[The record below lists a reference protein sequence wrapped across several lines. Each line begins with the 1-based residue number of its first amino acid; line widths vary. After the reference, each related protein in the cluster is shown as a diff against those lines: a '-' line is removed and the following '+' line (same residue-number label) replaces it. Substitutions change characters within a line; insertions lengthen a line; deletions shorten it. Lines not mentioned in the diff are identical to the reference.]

1 MKGTIQYDVNYMR
14 RPGQRVVL
22 RPKTGQRMDHG
33 MMNETAPGSNSHE
46 NTGQAQVIST
56 SKCVQN
62 SSSERHPAESTT
74 TVKTK
79 QEDLHPNSRI
89 PNEFRTPLVER
100 DKSNRTPSFPPPP
113 KTPLAASTPTAM
125 VPAQKSSTSAMTT
138 PLENR
143 TCGTTPQQ
151 ENYSVL
157 PEDDPLLWNQ
167 SFGFE
172 EALISCSEEVLM
184 RPGESK
190 LENRTI
196 KQADR
201 NFTRCNNRNVAAPPN
216 SSLTNNCSNT
226 AINKHFACSKS
237 YHPTSSKAV
246 ISGHSDQPENTKRRR
261 VEGHTAR

>member
-1 MKGTIQYDVNYMR
+1 MANSVCPIANAITSILFFFLFVCFLLVSG
-14 RPGQRVVL
+14 
-22 RPKTGQRMDHG
+22 
-33 MMNETAPGSNSHE
+33 NSHE

-157 PEDDPLLWNQ
+157 PEGDLF
-167 SFGFE
+167 SFVPFK
-172 EALISCSEEVLM
+172 I
-184 RPGESK
+184 
-190 LENRTI
+190 
-196 KQADR
+196 
-201 NFTRCNNRNVAAPPN
+201 
-216 SSLTNNCSNT
+216 
-226 AINKHFACSKS
+226 
-237 YHPTSSKAV
+237 
-246 ISGHSDQPENTKRRR
+246 
-261 VEGHTAR
+261 ARL